1 MKVFFRYTLTLLLF
15 AVIFSSCGKKNEAG
29 KMIPADALFVAQ
41 VNTGSMSEKLS
52 WNDIKQTSWFKKA
65 YTDSATGEWRKK
77 ILDSPSISGIDFEKG
92 LIFFSKKATS
102 GNYYLVAEGIVKNE
116 DQFAQFNKN
125 FDPSQAIQKQGDI
138 NLLTLK
144 DKNVVGWKGNH
155 FIYVMNAETTHSE
168 MYSFND
174 STKSGSIAPA
184 NNSAELAAFCS
195 KLFSLNADSSLA
207 KNEIFGDLISQKGDI
222 HVWQNTE
229 EIVKSQPS
237 MGMMGMLK
245 LDAFIKDN
253 RSTYTINFENGKIN
267 ISQKAYVSKELTGVL
282 KKYLDGK
289 INTDMIK
296 SIPSQ
301 NVVAVLSANFKPQ
314 GLVDLIKLTGADGIV
329 NTYAQQVGFTLDDFA
344 KAGNGEILFA
354 LTDLKMTSDSFNYK
368 DDLGNNLGAG
378 KFNKPEYNYLFS
390 TGISDKA
397 SLQKLTSALQKLTSQ
412 MGTDSL
418 LSYNMNDKIFV
429 MSSTPTFGKQ
439 YLAGGN
445 NNYDFTEKISG
456 HPIGLY
462 IDFQKIFTQL
472 PSNIEGKNETQSFVQ
487 QNMKTWKNFYLTGG
501 DYNGSAFSSTA
512 DINMMDANTNSLK
525 QLNSYLNEMYQI
537 KESRRSQNTHLQK
550 LDSLLTPPP
559 IDTVNAK

>member
-1 MKVFFRYTLTLLLF
+1 MKIFFRYTLALTFF
-15 AVIFSSCGKKNEAG
+15 AVIFSSCGKKNEIG
-29 KMIPADALFVAQ
+29 KMIPADALFVAH
-41 VNTGSMSEKLS
+41 VNTGSMSQKLS
-52 WNDIKQTSWFKKA
+52 WDDIKQTSWFKKTFA
-65 YTDSATGEWRKK
+65 DSATGEWRKK
-77 ILDSPSISGIDFEKG
+77 ILDNPSSSGIDFDKG
-92 LIFFSKKATS
+92 LIFFSKKATN
-102 GNYYLVAEGIVKNE
+102 GNYYFVAEGIVKNE
-116 DQFAQFNKN
+116 DAFAQFNKN
-125 FDPSQAIQKQGDI
+125 FDPSQAIQKQGDV

-168 MYSFND
+168 MYSFKD
-174 STKSGSIAPA
+174 STNSGSMIPA
-184 NNSAELAAFCS
+184 NNSAELAVFCS
-195 KLFSLNADSSLA
+195 KLFSLNADSSLE

-222 HVWQNTE
+222 HIWQNTE

-245 LDAFIKDN
+245 LDAFLKDN
-253 RSTYTINFENGKIN
+253 SSTYTINFEDGKIN
-267 ISQKAYVSKELTGVL
+267 VSQKVYVSKELTGVL

-289 INTDMIK
+289 INTGMIK

-301 NVVAVLSANFKPQ
+301 NVLAVFSVNFKPQ
-314 GLVDLIKLTGADGIV
+314 GLVELIKLTGADGIV
-329 NTYAQQVGFTLDDFA
+329 NTYAQQLGFTLDDFA
-344 KAGNGEILFA
+344 KAGNGEVLFA
-354 LTDLKMTSDSFNYK
+354 ITDLKMTSDSFNYK

-378 KFNKPEYNYLFS
+378 KFNKPDFNYVFS

-397 SLQKLTSALQKLTSQ
+397 SLQKLINAVGKLTSQ
-412 MGTDSL
+412 IGKDSL
-418 LSYNMNDKIFV
+418 LNYNMNDKMFV
-429 MSSTPTFGKQ
+429 MSNTTTFGKQ

-445 NNYDFTEKISG
+445 NNYDFTDKISG

-472 PSNIEGKNETQSFVQ
+472 PANNDSTTSGDSFMQ
-487 QNMKTWKNFYLTGG
+487 QNLKTWKNFYLTGG
-501 DYNGSAFSSTA
+501 DYNGSAFTSTA

-525 QLNSYLNEMYQI
+525 QLNAYLNEMYQI